1 MVIYEHSRHI
11 VNLPT
16 AFVQHITGL
25 INTVDA
31 LTLPPSHIWS
41 EFWLNPKGGP
51 VRVSVGPKFVTHRGE
66 VRGGG
71 CQGGPRNRKTAQI
84 TRHPSKIKYYRC
96 GCRETFFSSPG
107 LPETTL
113 FCRLT
118 YSFYQI
124 KRQGKYILTLYIR
137 KVSQKGRFRSLLKYH
152 ISSKVPPS
160 FSKFPQASHLRTLA
174 KNLFSPHSFLAPLR
188 QVCALLKIS
197 CQYAPVRPPT
207 RFECF

>member
-1 MVIYEHSRHI
+1 MPWHYPRPIS
-11 VNLPT
+11 
-16 AFVQHITGL
+16 G
-25 INTVDA
+25 
-31 LTLPPSHIWS
+31 PSFGWIRKADQS
-41 EFWLNPKGGP
+41 EFRL
-51 VRVSVGPKFVTHRGE
+51 VRNSWPTG
-66 VRGGG
+66 VRWGGG

-84 TRHPSKIKYYRC
+84 TRHPSILKYYRC